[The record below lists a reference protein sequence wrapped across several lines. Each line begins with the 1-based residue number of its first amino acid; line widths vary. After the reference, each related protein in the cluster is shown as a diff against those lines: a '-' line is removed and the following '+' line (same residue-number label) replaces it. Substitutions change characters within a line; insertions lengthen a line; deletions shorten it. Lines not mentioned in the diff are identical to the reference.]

1 MKRLLCGVLSTVAI
15 MAVFVPRAAAQ
26 SGSSW
31 EYALAPYLWAAGM
44 DGTVRIEDLQQ
55 EADVPFSDIIEDLEF
70 AFMGHFEMQNERWAL
85 SSDLVFV
92 DLEDQQDLDQG
103 TVTVGVDLTLVELA
117 GGYRVSPAVTLLAGA
132 RWVDTGSSFRYG
144 GEVLEADAEAGT
156 SWIDP
161 LVGVHVVAPL
171 SERWMVGLRGDVG
184 GFGVGSDLTWQ
195 ASANIG
201 FKASDL
207 ITIVAGYRALDMD
220 FEDDDG
226 FQTTGLDLLI
236 SGPVLGVAFSF

>member
-1 MKRLLCGVLSTVAI
+1 LVPVILVVAL
-15 MAVFVPRAAAQ
+15 AAPQAAAQ
-26 SGSSW
+26 SGSEW
-31 EYALAPYLWAAGM
+31 EFVVAPYLWAAGM
-44 DGTVRIEDLQQ
+44 DGTVRIGDLQQ
-55 EADVPFSDIIEDLEF
+55 EAEIPFSDIIENLEF
-70 AFMGHFEMQNERWAL
+70 ALMGHFEMQNERWAL

-103 TVTVGVDLTLVELA
+103 TVTVGVDLTLFELA
-117 GGYRVSPAVTLLAGA
+117 GGYRVTPAVTLLLGA
-132 RWVDTGSSFRYG
+132 RWADAGTSFHYG
-144 GEVLEADAEAGT
+144 GEVLEADAEASK

-171 SERWMVGLRGDVG
+171 SDRWMVDLRGDLG

-195 ASANIG
+195 AYANVG

-207 ITIVAGYRALDMD
+207 ITVVAGYRALDMD

-226 FQTTGLDLLI
+226 FQTIGLDLLI
-236 SGPVLGVAFSF
+236 SGPLLGVAFTF